1 MNCIAIC
8 SLDRSSFN
16 TEHGL
21 RFARM
26 KGGVIALRLF
36 SSKLD
41 ISRYIDIIMV
51 KKEGMY
57 MRKLMCGVS
66 SIILVFCISFTAFA
80 ETAKEIIG
88 RHSREI
94 IIAVAV
100 IGWFIL
106 KNVSME
112 SMAENS
118 KELLNK
124 KEP

>member
-1 MNCIAIC
+1 
-8 SLDRSSFN
+8 
-16 TEHGL
+16 
-21 RFARM
+21 
-26 KGGVIALRLF
+26 
-36 SSKLD
+36 
-41 ISRYIDIIMV
+41 
-51 KKEGMY
+51 
-57 MRKLMCGVS
+57 MRKLMYGVS

-112 SMAENS
+112 SMVENS